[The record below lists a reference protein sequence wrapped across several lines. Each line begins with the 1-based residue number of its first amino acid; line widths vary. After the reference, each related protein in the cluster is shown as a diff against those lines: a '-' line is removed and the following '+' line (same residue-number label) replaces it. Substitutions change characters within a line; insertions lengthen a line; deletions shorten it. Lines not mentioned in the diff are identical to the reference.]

1 MAWPTDLRQLR
12 PMLATLAEHP
22 LDDPSFVYEP
32 KYDGIRALVSIDPEA
47 GIQLWSRLGNDKTS
61 QFPEVVRALEPL
73 RRRARG
79 PVILDGEIV
88 ALDERG
94 EPAGFQ
100 QLQGRIHLTTGAPA
114 GTAAVAFIAFDLLR
128 DGDSDLRDEPFTSR
142 RAALE
147 RLLRRRAGRVLRL
160 SEVARGDGAP
170 LLERART
177 QGWEGLIAKRADS
190 CYRTGRRSTDWVKV
204 KLVLEQEFVIG
215 GWTEPRGARSY
226 FGALL
231 LGVYEEGAPV
241 YVGHTGAGFDE
252 KELRKVFGLLKPL
265 ERATSP
271 FRSRPKTNERPHWA
285 EPRLVAQVKFTEW
298 TSDGKL
304 RHPTYLGLRD
314 DVDPLSVRREPLTS
328 LQRRAARGRRAGPAP
343 TMVAPAARG
352 SEQPASVA
360 AQGFSPAPRDG
371 RTKGGA
377 STPSRA
383 PAAPRKTTRSRR
395 LPGTD
400 ARRGRELSA
409 PLQLVIDQLQ
419 DLEDGR
425 RDGTLALPD
434 GERLEVSNLTKVFWP
449 DLGITK
455 GELLRYYVR
464 VSPAILPVVEDR
476 PLVMKRY
483 PNGVTGKAFYQQRAP
498 DAVPPGVRV
507 EVVDDDG
514 EVPSRLV
521 GGSLKTLLYMT
532 QLAALSQ
539 DPWFSRV
546 QSPGTADHVAIDLD
560 PMPGVP
566 FATVLDV
573 ARWVRDELEQLKAPG
588 FAKTSGADGLHI
600 FIPLPPETPYEA
612 GVLYAQIV
620 ATMVAKRHPKQA
632 TIERTVRARGKTV
645 YVDYL
650 QNIRGKTLACAYSAR
665 ASEYG
670 GASTPLTWR
679 EVDEGVDRRDF
690 TIRTLP
696 GRLASVGDLWAALFT
711 SKGARLEDVER
722 YVRKTAAG
730 GDA

>member
-147 RLLRRRAGRVLRL
+147 RLLRRHAGRVLRL
-160 SEVARGDGAP
+160 SEAARGDGAS

-231 LGVYEEGAPV
+231 LGVYEQGALV

-285 EPRLVAQVKFTEW
+285 EPTLVAQVKFTEW

-314 DVDPLSVRREPLTS
+314 DVDPLSVRREP
-328 LQRRAARGRRAGPAP
+328 AR
-343 TMVAPAARG
+343 
-352 SEQPASVA
+352 
-360 AQGFSPAPRDG
+360 
-371 RTKGGA
+371 
-377 STPSRA
+377 
-383 PAAPRKTTRSRR
+383 
-395 LPGTD
+395 
-400 ARRGRELSA
+400 SA
-409 PLQLVIDQLQ
+409 
-419 DLEDGR
+419 
-425 RDGTLALPD
+425 
-434 GERLEVSNLTKVFWP
+434 
-449 DLGITK
+449 
-455 GELLRYYVR
+455 
-464 VSPAILPVVEDR
+464 
-476 PLVMKRY
+476 
-483 PNGVTGKAFYQQRAP
+483 
-498 DAVPPGVRV
+498 
-507 EVVDDDG
+507 
-514 EVPSRLV
+514 
-521 GGSLKTLLYMT
+521 
-532 QLAALSQ
+532 
-539 DPWFSRV
+539 
-546 QSPGTADHVAIDLD
+546 
-560 PMPGVP
+560 
-566 FATVLDV
+566 
-573 ARWVRDELEQLKAPG
+573 
-588 FAKTSGADGLHI
+588 
-600 FIPLPPETPYEA
+600 
-612 GVLYAQIV
+612 
-620 ATMVAKRHPKQA
+620 
-632 TIERTVRARGKTV
+632 
-645 YVDYL
+645 
-650 QNIRGKTLACAYSAR
+650 
-665 ASEYG
+665 
-670 GASTPLTWR
+670 
-679 EVDEGVDRRDF
+679 
-690 TIRTLP
+690 
-696 GRLASVGDLWAALFT
+696 
-711 SKGARLEDVER
+711 
-722 YVRKTAAG
+722 
-730 GDA
+730 